1 MAVDVHPCVTGAQ
14 GICNTKY
21 AQHSDKYRVNGGEG
35 GGGCQQVN
43 KMATAMVV
51 HTSSATKE
59 DKPWGH
65 ESCTNSLLISVSL
78 LIKEK
83 LSGKVKLSLK
93 VS

>member
-1 MAVDVHPCVTGAQ
+1 MGVGV
-14 GICNTKY
+14 
-21 AQHSDKYRVNGGEG
+21 
-35 GGGCQQVN
+35 VN

-65 ESCTNSLLISVSL
+65 ESCTNSLLISLTVSL
-78 LIKEK
+78 LIRGKF
-83 LSGKVKLSLK
+83 SGKVRLSLK

>member
-1 MAVDVHPCVTGAQ
+1 MGVGV
-14 GICNTKY
+14 
-21 AQHSDKYRVNGGEG
+21 
-35 GGGCQQVN
+35 VN

-59 DKPWGH
+59 DKPWGQ

-78 LIKEK
+78 LIKGK
-83 LSGKVKLSLK
+83 FSGKVKLSLK